1 MPKPPQQA
9 EQGRLQGIVD
19 DASQSGNC
27 NKLGNEYNERHSEW
41 VEIPVLPSAFQF
53 IFPHPVNIVEYKK
66 TAARCLCSFKKIEV
80 VSKMPVK
87 VLQFCLFQ

>member
-66 TAARCLCSFKKIEV
+66 KPLQDVSVVLKK
-80 VSKMPVK
+80 SS
-87 VLQFCLFQ
+87 